1 MPGHQ
6 GVAAVPR
13 RTKKKADSIPGLM
26 HPGSTSSACA
36 CAISLEKLAFSGI
49 AGQNFIKRF
58 VGIRR
63 EKQEVTSCSVASCPF
78 LLSFLGS

>member
-1 MPGHQ
+1 
-6 GVAAVPR
+6 VPR
-13 RTKKKADSIPGLM
+13 RAKKKADSIPALM

-36 CAISLEKLAFSGI
+36 RAISLEKLAFSAI

-63 EKQEVTSCSVASCPF
+63 ESKR
-78 LLSFLGS
+78 